1 MATFDR
7 QFEIL
12 HPTLDRLSPV
22 NLEVA
27 DTGLLD
33 PTSTSP
39 VPLVDGE
46 LVQHDSNYQFVR
58 GVTANFAQ
66 PSFFM
71 IEWRGDFGVQASRKV
86 AAIKGG
92 GGFEADTLIFDS
104 AVAALG
110 AALEMATVTEAVF
123 GNVAR
128 AALRT
133 FTSGLV
139 LGFVTRLAATNGG
152 RLRFIQ
158 TLV

>member
-1 MATFDR
+1 MATYDR

-46 LVQHDSNYQFVR
+46 LVQHDANYQYVR
-58 GVTANFAQ
+58 GVTANNAQ

-86 AAIKGG
+86 AAIKH

-104 AVAALG
+104 TVTTLG
-110 AALEMATVTEAVF
+110 AALELATITEAVF
-123 GNVAR
+123 GGVAR
-128 AALRT
+128 AALRAQT
-133 FTSGLV
+133 TG
-139 LGFVTRLAATNGG
+139 VTLG